1 MWPAISSAGPFSPS
15 DIIKYVWKTIGCIY
29 MIRCGLWDI
38 KYIGQT
44 STPLHLRIN
53 NHRKLCNSEKVC
65 EKEYIQSKFEYD
77 HFRIHSFNKI
87 KIYVLQIVPDLHRRL
102 EYENMYIIKFKT
114 AYPFGL
120 NDRVNNISINSIK
133 NDTCIYKNIFQN
145 FINPRTNRVRS
156 KKRNNKYIDLH
167 EFLGEI
173 DNKGLKEKDLIKYVK
188 SKILGINKRKAKK
201 LLKIA
206 LNYKFKYN
214 LIKDLILDLI
224 KYKIGNDKLEN
235 IDNFESYLVINFS
248 HKSIDFLNGYIS
260 VFIW

>member
-1 MWPAISSAGPFSPS
+1 
-15 DIIKYVWKTIGCIY
+15 
-29 MIRCGLWDI
+29 
-38 KYIGQT
+38 
-44 STPLHLRIN
+44 
-53 NHRKLCNSEKVC
+53 
-65 EKEYIQSKFEYD
+65 
-77 HFRIHSFNKI
+77 
-87 KIYVLQIVPDLHRRL
+87 
-102 EYENMYIIKFKT
+102 MYIIKFKT

-145 FINPRTNRVRS
+145 FVNPRTNRVRS

-248 HKSIDFLNGYIS
+248 HKFIDLLNIS
-260 VFIW
+260 QLLYDKELVKIFPVKFTYPKISFSYSKTLGSQVYNYSKFCKNIKADNVDEYP